1 MGSCSRQ
8 LAISTC
14 WFACFEEA
22 FSSSWKWWSFTSS
35 RWRVLISGVYIWQH
49 CWDPTWCQGWAWR
62 LPWSRNQCQ
71 RPPPSPEHSVLG
83 GHWSAAKD
91 SKGRQNVKF
100 SWIWIALLPPEKRSF
115 CPQEL
120 WKSFGNNTEHSPH
133 SRSQHLLH
141 ASGGLL
147 VDYFLGINDCLDC
160 FSTQGWLPDSGLACR
175 VCFFADSGSFAA
187 CPMQHMRSAPL
198 PGQITGPSFACQT
211 RTAKTF
217 LASPPGPIPR
227 QTWILPTEI
236 WLQARW
242 WMWQSYLHHPGRD
255 GPGKSG
261 TATIFL
267 DVFQRLSW
275 ASAAKA
281 ACFLDSG
288 PWLFLALDDY
298 APRHH
303 EG

>member
-1 MGSCSRQ
+1 MELHK
-8 LAISTC
+8 LAVTC
-14 WFACFEEA
+14 AHF
-22 FSSSWKWWSFTSS
+22 WSINMTALL
-35 RWRVLISGVYIWQH
+35 RPYLISGMSLEAAMESKSMSATPAKSWTLS
-49 CWDPTWCQGWAWR
+49 PWR
-62 LPWSRNQCQ
+62 TLICGQ
-71 RPPPSPEHSVLG
+71 RQ
-83 GHWSAAKD
+83 

-236 WLQARW
+236 WLQARG